1 MSLQLAAQHLSHQGR
16 GPDDTL
22 VHMSKNE
29 LKSLSDLAMAHG
41 GQLTINPQTG
51 LPEAGMLDKL
61 LPTIIGAGISYFTGI
76 PAAQIGLGVGAFET
90 VRTGSLQKGLMAG
103 LGAYGGAGLTA
114 GLMGAGE
121 AAIGAEANAA
131 LAQNAAHTS
140 LTPTGVGTDPGAAFG
155 NQGFGNAALQ
165 SPAVAGASNF
175 DKLSGGVSQLFKD
188 PSKVMD
194 SMGGGFNTI
203 RNIGSAA
210 APLLG
215 AEEVKANMPQTT
227 TKPGKIRSYS
237 YNPYGQT
244 YTSTGDYEVPVTA
257 ADGGLMG
264 MYGDYNSNQLNFAQ
278 RSEPVVRMASGGIP
292 RYAGATDGSVVGA
305 TAPLP
310 QTVEDLYTQILG
322 RAPENQQVK
331 DYWTNQL
338 LGSGDTTIS
347 ADDLSHFRNAAQ
359 GELANRPPAVQQPM
373 FGSGIGGAVI
383 GAINTANQ
391 TPAPPPA
398 PTTGGQATSPQAAPA
413 PISPGIQELY
423 TSFLGRPAD
432 TDGASYWQNQFGST
446 IEPNEIA
453 AFKTAATPER
463 QVSDMYRNVLRRD
476 PDQGGLQY
484 WTSRLNAGE
493 PPDKIYS
500 EFLRIARGNP
510 EIVTAD
516 ETINK
521 DFAAATTP
529 YTGYRSTDQTNVAD
543 EWIRNTLGREPT
555 AKDKE
560 QPWYKNFNENKSV
573 SGTEQL
579 YRDFQTFAK
588 TDAATTTAQKIK
600 DATASLTARG
610 VTEAD
615 VLRQT
620 GKTIAQLVAS
630 DIDLTK
636 GLASA
641 SQLLAPGTKAGF
653 DFSSIRKPTTPQTN
667 APVGTTN
674 PYGNATNPGDI
685 TRNPDGSTTIT
696 PNIPGR
702 PYGGFSGME
711 QVRNAYTDGGG
722 SLGYTP
728 YAPKTMEEFNQLYNK
743 QTGGSKQAYD
753 YLTGKADYSATPY
766 TKTGELIKPY
776 VESVMGVPEN
786 TAVKKVLF
794 DPATKKYKPNPDYV
808 PITYNTLGEKVYG
821 LSDREIIKRSTAG
834 EDFAKES
841 GVTYEQISK
850 ALNISIDEAKKR
862 YPGLAASTTKTTEV
876 APEPFVYTGA
886 GSGDGRAGWTKGMGS
901 FKAAGGLA
909 DAYASGGMS
918 HLGDYSDGG
927 RLLRGPGD
935 GVSDSIPAVIGRKQP
950 ARLADGEF
958 VVPARIVS
966 ELGNGSTEAGARK
979 LYAMMDRIQKARGK
993 TVGKGKVAKNSRSE
1007 KYLPA

>member
-29 LKSLSDLAMAHG
+29 LRSLSDLAMAHG

-76 PAAQIGLGVGAFET
+76 SPAMVGLGVGAFET
-90 VRTGSLQKGLMAG
+90 VRSGSLEKGLMAG

-155 NQGFGNAALQ
+155 NQGFGNAAFQ
-165 SPAVAGASNF
+165 NPAVAGTSNF

-203 RNIGSAA
+203 KNIGSAA

-215 AEEVKANMPQTT
+215 GEEVKANMPKTT
-227 TKPGKIRSYS
+227 TQPPGKIRSYS

-244 YTSTGDYEVPVTA
+244 YTPTGDYEVPVTA

-264 MYGDYNSNQLNFAQ
+264 MYDDYNPSQLNFAQ
-278 RSEPVVRMASGGIP
+278 RSEPVVRMARGGIP
-292 RYAGATDGSVVGA
+292 RYDGNDGSVTQA
-305 TAPLP
+305 ASPP
-310 QTVEDLYTQILG
+310 PPPPPPKTVEDLYTQILG
-322 RAPENQQVK
+322 RAPDTEGAKYWGQQF
-331 DYWTNQL
+331 
-338 LGSGDTTIS
+338 LGGNDKVIDQSEIDN
-347 ADDLSHFRNAAQ
+347 FRKAANI
-359 GELANRPPAVQQPM
+359 EIANRPAATT
-373 FGSGIGGAVI
+373 GA
-383 GAINTANQ
+383 A
-391 TPAPPPA
+391 
-398 PTTGGQATSPQAAPA
+398 TTGGAAA
-413 PISPGIQELY
+413 PISAGIQGLY
-423 TSFLGRPAD
+423 TSILNRPYD
-432 TDGASYWQNQFGST
+432 SYDPEGAAYWQNQFGST
-446 IEPNEIA
+446 VDDKERATFKA
-453 AFKTAATPER
+453 AAEPER
-463 QVSDMYRNVLRRD
+463 QISDMYRNVLGRD
-476 PDQGGLQY
+476 ADPGGLQY
-484 WTSRLNAGE
+484 WTSQINAGK
-493 PPDKIYS
+493 PTSQIYN
-500 EFLRIARGNP
+500 EFLNIARKNP
-510 EIVTAD
+510 ELVNAD
-516 ETINK
+516 ETKNK
-521 DFAAATTP
+521 DFATATTP
-529 YTGYRSTDQTNVAD
+529 YTGYRSTDQTNVVD

-555 AKDKE
+555 AEDKK
-560 QPWYKNFNENKSV
+560 QSWYRDAFNANKTV
-573 SGTEQL
+573 LGTEQL

-588 TDAATTTAQKIK
+588 DDAATTTAQKIK

-610 VTEAD
+610 ITEAD

-620 GKTIAQLVAS
+620 GKTIAELAAS
-630 DIDLTK
+630 GVDLTK

-766 TKTGELIKPY
+766 TKTGELMKPY
-776 VESVMGVPEN
+776 TESVMGVPEN

-794 DPATKKYKPNPDYV
+794 DPATKKYKTNPDYV
-808 PITYNTLGEKVYG
+808 PITYTDKGEKVYG
-821 LSDREIIKRSTAG
+821 LSNNEIIKRSTAG
-834 EDFAKES
+834 ENFAKES

-862 YPGLAASTTKTTEV
+862 YPALATSTAAAAEV
-876 APEPFVYTGA
+876 APDPFVYTGV
-886 GSGDGRAGWTKGMGS
+886 GSNDGRTGFRGINR
-901 FKAAGGLA
+901 AAGGLM
-909 DAYASGGMS
+909 DAYAGGGMS

-935 GVSDSIPAVIGRKQP
+935 GVSDSIPATIGNKQP

-979 LYAMMDRIQKARGK
+979 LYAMMDRIQSARGK